1 MKRSYSCNL
10 LNNVLNNTIRRC
22 THNVGMWDEDLSSS
36 IKHEI
41 ERKWKNRLKAP
52 TFDDDTQKPK
62 FYVLSMFPYP
72 SGQLHMGHVRVYT
85 ISDTMARF
93 YRMNGKNVIHPMGWD
108 AFGLPAENA
117 AIERGIEPSVWTKQN
132 IAHMKEQLQKLGCSF
147 EWDRELATCDPEYYH
162 WTQYLFLRMYEEG
175 LVYRKE
181 ALVNWDPVDQTVLA
195 DEQVDDN
202 GCSWRSGAKVEKKM
216 LKQWFIRTTRFSKSL
231 WDGLSDPLLK
241 NWKDIINLQKHWIGE
256 CDGSRFEFEV
266 EDGSSPM
273 TKQTLT
279 VFTRNPEH
287 IHNASFLT
295 VAPGSI
301 LDRVMYDC
309 DSTLETG
316 PFRRLPVRAKN
327 PFTGEFIPIYVTD
340 QLEYD
345 SGADC
350 HLGVPEIS
358 ESDRLFAAA
367 ANIPISSSP
376 EEDGKQLHCIEDVSV
391 ARERVNSMARELGIG
406 GYPCSAKLRDWLI
419 SRQRYWGTPIPIV
432 YCESCGPQPVS
443 YSELPVVL
451 PKIDKLSSRGR
462 SALLEAT
469 DWLKTKCPKC
479 HGEATRETDT
489 MDTFVDSSWYFLRYL
504 DPHNKQMPFSKKK
517 VEKFLPVDLYIGG
530 KEHAVLH
537 MYYARFF
544 NHFLHS
550 IGLVPYKEPFQQLL
564 VQGMVM
570 GRSYRVKGT
579 GLYIPKEEVD
589 LTGPKLIEKKTG
601 QPVVAAWEKMSKSK
615 HNGVDPETMMQDY
628 GTDTTRLLILAD
640 VAPTSHRNWNSDTF
654 PGILKWQHRLWLTM
668 RSFINIRSKLEST
681 VSSSAA
687 NTPEFKKHED
697 YMFDSR
703 NYYLK
708 GATFNYTTAFQLSV
722 AISKMQGLTNSLR
735 KVPPEVIGLG
745 PQFERALACQIILLA
760 PMAPHFASELWSGFV
775 SAPNRLNTSSA
786 EIKWDEDVL
795 QQMWP
800 QVDMHYCLELVC
812 TINGVEQKSIR
823 IPRHQLENLTH
834 DDALELALSHSN
846 VQRYTSGR
854 KIVNTS
860 FRLQPSYEAIINI
873 TTEKIDKKKR
883 QQVQD
888 G

>member
-1 MKRSYSCNL
+1 MVMEL
-10 LNNVLNNTIRRC
+10 IF
-22 THNVGMWDEDLSSS
+22 H
-36 IKHEI
+36 
-41 ERKWKNRLKAP
+41 
-52 TFDDDTQKPK
+52 
-62 FYVLSMFPYP
+62 
-72 SGQLHMGHVRVYT
+72 
-85 ISDTMARF
+85 
-93 YRMNGKNVIHPMGWD
+93 VIHPMGWD

-195 DEQVDDN
+195 DEQVNDN

-256 CDGSRFEFEV
+256 FVHICSR
-266 EDGSSPM
+266 
-273 TKQTLT
+273 
-279 VFTRNPEH
+279 
-287 IHNASFLT
+287 
-295 VAPGSI
+295 
-301 LDRVMYDC
+301 
-309 DSTLETG
+309 
-316 PFRRLPVRAKN
+316 
-327 PFTGEFIPIYVTD
+327 
-340 QLEYD
+340 
-345 SGADC
+345 
-350 HLGVPEIS
+350 
-358 ESDRLFAAA
+358 
-367 ANIPISSSP
+367 
-376 EEDGKQLHCIEDVSV
+376 
-391 ARERVNSMARELGIG
+391 
-406 GYPCSAKLRDWLI
+406 
-419 SRQRYWGTPIPIV
+419 
-432 YCESCGPQPVS
+432 
-443 YSELPVVL
+443 
-451 PKIDKLSSRGR
+451 
-462 SALLEAT
+462 
-469 DWLKTKCPKC
+469 C

-628 GTDTTRLLILAD
+628 GTDTTRLLILGD